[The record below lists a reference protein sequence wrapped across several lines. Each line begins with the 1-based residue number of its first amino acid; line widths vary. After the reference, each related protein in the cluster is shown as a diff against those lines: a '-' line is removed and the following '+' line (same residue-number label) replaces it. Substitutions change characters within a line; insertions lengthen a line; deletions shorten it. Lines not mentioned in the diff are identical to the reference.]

1 MQTCH
6 TSQSCGARDHRK
18 NKPLRHGEEGEGAD
32 VIQQPSPAVW
42 GTSSWLTL
50 EDNQCA
56 RSSNVCAKQ
65 MSGIPQ
71 GIFDP
76 HPANPEGSASTWS
89 ICTARCQIND

>member
-6 TSQSCGARDHRK
+6 TSQSCGTRDHRK
-18 NKPLRHGEEGEGAD
+18 NKPLRHGEQGEGAD
-32 VIQQPSPAVW
+32 VIQQPPPAVW
-42 GTSSWLTL
+42 GANSWLTL

-56 RSSNVCAKQ
+56 RSSNVYAKQ
-65 MSGIPQ
+65 MFGIPQ

-76 HPANPEGSASTWS
+76 RPASPEGYASTWS